1 MEKKLKPSMRENKR
15 YLAVDA
21 DKKEVEE
28 AILKFLGVLGY
39 AKAGVMFVNNNIV
52 AVNREELDKIRAAFS
67 LADIKV
73 RKVSGTMKG
82 LKK

>member
-15 YLAVDA
+15 YLLTNAS
-21 DKKEVEE
+21 KEKAEK
-28 AILKFLGVLGY
+28 AILDFLGILGY
-39 AKAGVMFVNNNIV
+39 AKAGVVFTSNNVV
-52 AVNREELDKIRAAFS
+52 AVNRKELDKIRAAFE

-73 RKVSGTMKG
+73 RRVSGTIKG

>member
-15 YLAVDA
+15 YLLVDV
-21 DKKEVEE
+21 DKEKAEK
-28 AILKFLGVLGY
+28 AILDFLGTLGY
-39 AKAGVMFVNNNIV
+39 AKAGVMFMNNNLV
-52 AVNREELDKIRAAFS
+52 VVNRKELDKIRAAFS

-73 RKVSGTMKG
+73 RKVSGTIKG